1 MKNEFKDEILR
12 INSLGKMVAKEKNQ
26 KIFNEM
32 LKEHEDIISNVI
44 SEKPIQK
51 TLFNDFYGQIK
62 SLGAWGGVLYLC
74 RRQ

>member
-1 MKNEFKDEILR
+1 MF
-12 INSLGKMVAKEKNQ
+12 AKKNQ

-62 SLGAWGGVLYLC
+62 SLGVGVEILYLYPETVK
-74 RRQ
+74 RQNIF